1 MMLAGASAVEMTSS
15 IFTGGSGV
23 IKSSLDQL
31 QSYLNKKNISA
42 SEIIGIVA
50 DKVQS
55 YDEQLDQPG
64 HWRQFINIDK

>member
-1 MMLAGASAVEMTSS
+1 MMLEGASAVEMTSS

-64 HWRQFINIDK
+64 YWKQFINIDK

>member
-23 IKSSLDQL
+23 IMSSLDQL

>member
-1 MMLAGASAVEMTSS
+1 
-15 IFTGGSGV
+15 V

-55 YDEQLDQPG
+55 YDEQLNQPG
-64 HWRQFINIDK
+64 YWRQFINIDK

>member
-64 HWRQFINIDK
+64 YWKQFINIDK